1 MKIIDRIKARTSKG
15 NRIKGQISTAVGVTC
30 VTILGLGLVTI
41 ASPVLFVALTV
52 GGAIFGGKAVQS
64 ALKTKP

>member
-1 MKIIDRIKARTSKG
+1 MKIVERIKARTSRN
-15 NRIKGQISTAVGVTC
+15 NRLKGQISTAVGVTC
-30 VTILGLGLVTI
+30 ATVLGLGLVTI

-64 ALKTKP
+64 ALKNKL

>member
-1 MKIIDRIKARTSKG
+1 MKILERIKSRTSRS
-15 NRIKGQISTAVGVTC
+15 NRLKGQISTAVGVTC
-30 VTILGLGLVTI
+30 ATVLGLGLVTI

-64 ALKTKP
+64 ALKNKP